1 MLEQLTLAFKV
12 IGDGLDSLK
21 KIDAQIDALKNS
33 MNNAKNS
40 INSAFSG
47 LKSKINSVKQS
58 IISFK
63 NKISSTFSALKAKIV
78 ANFPAISKLRNG
90 FIGLRRGLGNFGNYA
105 QQQFQNSQNK
115 ASSFWRILRRI
126 AATLAAGFTIKTAI
140 EGAGNIEQYRNTL
153 ETVLKDSDMA
163 RKKLAWASRFA
174 NKTPFETEEVVGGM
188 TKLQSYGIEGD
199 RILKTTNRTYLEMI
213 GDMAS
218 GMGKSFD
225 QAIEAIADARTG
237 ELERLKEFGITK
249 NMIAEFGKSKGLE
262 IFNSKGQINDLELF
276 NKTLFEMMDS
286 RFGGA
291 MEKQAKTFKG
301 GLSTISGAAKS
312 ALSTLAGVNE
322 FGDIVENSPFQI
334 LRDKVIIPFANTLV
348 RLQEDGTFTRWAENL
363 SNIFGEIINVGG
375 KVIDFIVK
383 WKEVLIPLASAFTGM
398 LVIHEVVKGIG
409 ALKNAMSFT
418 MNSYMLAI
426 GAAITIGVLLYR
438 NWDLI
443 KAKLAT
449 LWGSIKAFGVKIK
462 DFFIKIWEKI
472 KSFGK
477 ALWDLGKKMFMLF
490 TPFGLIITIGKLVI
504 ENWDLIK
511 AKLAALWGSIKAFG
525 VKIKDFFVKIWE
537 KIKAFGKALWD
548 IGKKMFMLFTPFGL
562 IIRVGK
568 LIIENWDLIKAKLA
582 ALWGSIKAFGVKIKD
597 FFVKIWE
604 KIKAFGKALWDIG
617 KKMFMLFTPFGLI
630 IRVGKLIIEN
640 WDLIKAKLAALWG
653 SIKAFGVKIKDFF
666 IKIWEKIKDFG
677 KALWDVGKKMFML
690 FTPFGLIITI
700 GKLVIENWDLIKA
713 KFKELGSYL
722 YNKILDIGN
731 FFVGLRDKAVD
742 IFFKLIDKLKE
753 VWETMKSTAASA
765 FDFIL
770 DYVAKIWENIKGFFS
785 NLGQKIKSLPG
796 ISWFFDD
803 SGEKKAT
810 TERVYFEDTPVVDG
824 THKTGLDY
832 VPFDGYIAEL
842 HKGERVLTAE
852 ENNAYSSTESN
863 EFSNTSNSVNTK
875 NSNKSDKKV
884 ILNLT
889 INMPTTKAETDW
901 NRVGEIIV
909 EKLEDFMLQNEIAK
923 GDI

>member
-1 MLEQLTLAFKV
+1 MLEQLSLVFKV
-12 IGDGLDSLK
+12 VGNGQVTLNQISSQIGN
-21 KIDAQIDALKNS
+21 LKNNMS
-33 MNNAKNS
+33 NFKNS
-40 INSAFSG
+40 VSSTFGN
-47 LKSKINSVKQS
+47 LKSSIGSVKQS
-58 IISFK
+58 LVAFK
-63 NKISSTFSALKAKIV
+63 NKISTTFNALKAKIT
-78 ANFPAISKLRNG
+78 ANFPAIGKIRNG
-90 FIGLRRGLGNFGNYA
+90 FISLRRSLGNFGNYA
-105 QQQFQNSQNK
+105 QQQFQKSKEK
-115 ASSFWRILRRI
+115 ASTLLSVLKRI
-126 AATLAAGFTIKTAI
+126 ATALAAGFTIKTAI
-140 EGAGNIEQYRNTL
+140 DGAGNIEQYRNTL

-163 RKKLAWASRFA
+163 RRKLAWASRFA
-174 NKTPFETEEVVGGM
+174 NRTPFETNEVLSGM

-199 RILKTTNRTYLEMI
+199 RVLKTTNRTYLEMI

-262 IFNSKGQINDLELF
+262 IFNNKGQINDLELF

-301 GLSTISGAAKS
+301 GLSTISGATKS

-418 MNSYMLAI
+418 MNPYMLAI

-472 KSFGK
+472 KAFGK
-477 ALWDLGKKMFMLF
+477 ALWDVGKKMFMLF

-525 VKIKDFFVKIWE
+525 VKIKDFFIKIWE
-537 KIKAFGKALWD
+537 KIKA
-548 IGKKMFMLFTPFGL
+548 
-562 IIRVGK
+562 
-568 LIIENWDLIKAKLA
+568 
-582 ALWGSIKAFGVKIKD
+582 
-597 FFVKIWE
+597 
-604 KIKAFGKALWDIG
+604 
-617 KKMFMLFTPFGLI
+617 
-630 IRVGKLIIEN
+630 
-640 WDLIKAKLAALWG
+640 
-653 SIKAFGVKIKDFF
+653 
-666 IKIWEKIKDFG
+666 FG

-690 FTPFGLIITI
+690 FTPFGLIITV
-700 GKLVIENWDLIKA
+700 GKLIIENWDLIKA
-713 KFKELGSYL
+713 KFAELGSYL
-722 YNKILDIGN
+722 YNKIIDIGN
-731 FFVGLRDKAVD
+731 FFIGLKDKVVD
-742 IFFKLIDKLKE
+742 VFFNLIDKLKE

-785 NLGQKIKSLPG
+785 GLGEKIKSLPG
-796 ISWFFDD
+796 ISWFFSD
-803 SGEKKAT
+803 SEKKNT
-810 TERVYFEDTPVVDG
+810 NSPMIDG

-842 HKGERVLTAE
+842 HRGERVLTAE

-863 EFSNTSNSVNTK
+863 EFSNTSNSANTK
-875 NSNKSDKKV
+875 NSNKSDKKI

-889 INMPTTKAETDW
+889 VNMSGTKEMDW
-901 NRVGEIIV
+901 NRIGEMIV
-909 EKLEDFMLQNEIAK
+909 EKLEDLMLQNDIAK
-923 GDI
+923 GEI

>member
-33 MNNAKNS
+33 MNNTKNS
-40 INSAFSG
+40 ISSAFSS
-47 LKSKINSVKQS
+47 LKNKISSVKQS
-58 IISFK
+58 IVNFK
-63 NKISSTFSALKAKIV
+63 NKIKSTFNTLKAKII
-78 ANFPAISKLRNG
+78 ANFPVISKLRSG
-90 FIGLRRGLGNFGNYA
+90 FNGLRNRIGRFGNYA
-105 QQQFQNSQNK
+105 QRQFEASQQK
-115 ASSFWRILRRI
+115 ANTFFGIIKRI
-126 AATLAAGFTIKTAI
+126 AGALAAGFTIKTAI
-140 EGAGNIEQYRNTL
+140 EGAANIEQYRNTL
-153 ETVLKDSDMA
+153 ETVLKDPNMA
-163 RKKLAWASRFA
+163 RKKLAWANRFA

-225 QAIEAIADARTG
+225 QAIEAVADARTG

-249 NMIAEFGKSKGLE
+249 NMIADFGKSKGLE
-262 IFNSKGQINDLELF
+262 IFNNKGQIKDMELF

-301 GLSTISGAAKS
+301 GLSTISGAMKS
-312 ALSTLAGVNE
+312 TLSTLAGVNE

-348 RLQEDGTFTRWAENL
+348 RLQEDGTFTKWAENI
-363 SNIFGEIINVGG
+363 SNVFGEIINVGG

-418 MNSYMLAI
+418 MNPYMLAI

-443 KAKLAT
+443 KAKLIS
-449 LWGSIKAFGVKIK
+449 L
-462 DFFIKIWEKI
+462 WEKI
-472 KSFGK
+472 KGFVK
-477 ALWDLGKKMFMLF
+477 VFLLF
-490 TPFGLIITIGKLVI
+490 SGIGLIIKLGQLLVK
-504 ENWDLIK
+504 NWDLIK
-511 AKLAALWGSIKAFG
+511 AKLASLW
-525 VKIKDFFVKIWE
+525 V
-537 KIKAFGKALWD
+537 KIKAFAKVLWD
-548 IGKKMFMLFTPFGL
+548 IGKKIFMWLSPIGL
-562 IIRVGK
+562 IITVGK
-568 LIIENWDLIKAKLA
+568 LIIENWDLIK
-582 ALWGSIKAFGVKIKD
+582 
-597 FFVKIWE
+597 
-604 KIKAFGKALWDIG
+604 GKFA
-617 KKMFMLFTPFGLI
+617 
-630 IRVGKLIIEN
+630 
-640 WDLIKAKLAALWG
+640 
-653 SIKAFGVKIKDFF
+653 
-666 IKIWEKIKDFG
+666 
-677 KALWDVGKKMFML
+677 
-690 FTPFGLIITI
+690 
-700 GKLVIENWDLIKA
+700 
-713 KFKELGSYL
+713 ELGSYL
-722 YNKILDIGN
+722 YNKIIDIGN
-731 FFVGLRDKAVD
+731 FFIGLKDKVVD
-742 IFFKLIDKLKE
+742 VFFNLIDKLKE
-753 VWETMKSTAASA
+753 VWETMKSNAASA

-770 DYVAKIWENIKGFFS
+770 DYVAEIWKNIKGFFS
-785 NLGQKIKSLPG
+785 NLGEKIKSLPG

-803 SGEKKAT
+803 SREKKT
-810 TERVYFEDTPVVDG
+810 TTKRVYFEDTPVIDG

-852 ENNAYSSTESN
+852 ENNTYSNIENNSFSDVKSLVSN
-863 EFSNTSNSVNTK
+863 KS
-875 NSNKSDKKV
+875 SNKSDRKV

-889 INMPTTKAETDW
+889 INMPTTTKTETDW
-901 NRVGEIIV
+901 NRVGEMIV

-923 GDI
+923 GDV

>member
-1 MLEQLTLAFKV
+1 MLEQLSLVFKV
-12 IGDGLDSLK
+12 VGNGQASLNQISSQIGN
-21 KIDAQIDALKNS
+21 LKNNMS
-33 MNNAKNS
+33 NFKNS
-40 INSAFSG
+40 VSSAFG
-47 LKSKINSVKQS
+47 NLKSSIGSVKQS
-58 IISFK
+58 LVAFK
-63 NKISSTFSALKAKIV
+63 NKISTTFNALKAKIT
-78 ANFPAISKLRNG
+78 ANFPAIGKIRNG
-90 FIGLRRGLGNFGNYA
+90 FISLRRSLGNFGNYA
-105 QQQFQNSQNK
+105 QQQFQKSKEK
-115 ASSFWRILRRI
+115 ASTLLSVLKRI
-126 AATLAAGFTIKTAI
+126 ATALAAGFTIKTAI
-140 EGAGNIEQYRNTL
+140 DGAGNIEQYRNTL

-163 RKKLAWASRFA
+163 RRKLAWASRFA
-174 NKTPFETEEVVGGM
+174 NRTPFETNEVLSGM

-199 RILKTTNRTYLEMI
+199 RVLKTTNRTYLEMI

-262 IFNSKGQINDLELF
+262 IFNNKGQINDLELF

-301 GLSTISGAAKS
+301 GLSTISGATKS

-348 RLQEDGTFTRWAENL
+348 KLQEDGTFTRWAENL

-418 MNSYMLAI
+418 MNPYMLAI

-472 KSFGK
+472 K
-477 ALWDLGKKMFMLF
+477 A
-490 TPFGLIITIGKLVI
+490 
-504 ENWDLIK
+504 
-511 AKLAALWGSIKAFG
+511 
-525 VKIKDFFVKIWE
+525 
-537 KIKAFGKALWD
+537 
-548 IGKKMFMLFTPFGL
+548 
-562 IIRVGK
+562 
-568 LIIENWDLIKAKLA
+568 
-582 ALWGSIKAFGVKIKD
+582 
-597 FFVKIWE
+597 
-604 KIKAFGKALWDIG
+604 
-617 KKMFMLFTPFGLI
+617 
-630 IRVGKLIIEN
+630 
-640 WDLIKAKLAALWG
+640 
-653 SIKAFGVKIKDFF
+653 
-666 IKIWEKIKDFG
+666 FG

-713 KFKELGSYL
+713 KLATLWGSIKAFGVKIKDFFIKIWEKIKAFGKALWDVGKKMFMLFTPFGLIITVGKLIIENWDLIKAKFAELGSYL
-722 YNKILDIGN
+722 YNKIIDIGN
-731 FFVGLRDKAVD
+731 FFIGLKDKVVD
-742 IFFKLIDKLKE
+742 VFFNLIDKLKE

-770 DYVAKIWENIKGFFS
+770 DYVAKIWESIKGFFS
-785 NLGQKIKSLPG
+785 GLGEKIKSLPG
-796 ISWFFDD
+796 ISWFFSD
-803 SGEKKAT
+803 SKKKNT
-810 TERVYFEDTPVVDG
+810 NSPMIDG

-842 HKGERVLTAE
+842 HRGERVLTAE
-852 ENNAYSSTESN
+852 ENNVYSSAESN

-875 NSNKSDKKV
+875 NSNKSDKKI

-889 INMPTTKAETDW
+889 VNMSGTKEMDW
-901 NRVGEIIV
+901 NRIGEMIV
-909 EKLEDFMLQNEIAK
+909 EKLEDLMLQNEIAK
-923 GDI
+923 GEI

>member
-12 IGDGLDSLK
+12 IGNGLDSLK

-33 MNNAKNS
+33 MNTAKNS
-40 INSAFSG
+40 ISSAFSG
-47 LKSKINSVKQS
+47 LKNKINSVKQS
-58 IISFK
+58 IVNFK
-63 NKISSTFSALKAKIV
+63 NKISSTFSTLKAKII
-78 ANFPAISKLRNG
+78 ANFPVISKLRNG

-105 QQQFQNSQNK
+105 QQQFQNSKEK
-115 ASSFWRILRRI
+115 ANSFLGVLKRI
-126 AATLAAGFTIKTAI
+126 ATTLAAGFTLKTAI

-153 ETVLKDSDMA
+153 ETVLKDSNKA

-225 QAIEAIADARTG
+225 QAIEAVADARTG

-334 LRDKVIIPFANTLV
+334 LRDKVIIPFANTLIK
-348 RLQEDGTFTRWAENL
+348 LQENGTFTRWAENL
-363 SNIFGEIINVGG
+363 SNIFGEIINIGG

-383 WKEVLIPLASAFTGM
+383 WKEVLIPLASAITG
-398 LVIHEVVKGIG
+398 LFVINKVIVLIG
-409 ALKNAMSFT
+409 ALKTALSAFSF
-418 MNSYMLAI
+418 NPIMLGI
-426 GAAITIGVLLYR
+426 GAVIAIGVLLYR
-438 NWDLI
+438 
-443 KAKLAT
+443 
-449 LWGSIKAFGVKIK
+449 
-462 DFFIKIWEKI
+462 
-472 KSFGK
+472 
-477 ALWDLGKKMFMLF
+477 
-490 TPFGLIITIGKLVI
+490 
-504 ENWDLIK
+504 NWDLIK

-525 VKIKDFFVKIWE
+525 VKIK
-537 KIKAFGKALWD
+537 A
-548 IGKKMFMLFTPFGL
+548 
-562 IIRVGK
+562 
-568 LIIENWDLIKAKLA
+568 
-582 ALWGSIKAFGVKIKD
+582 
-597 FFVKIWE
+597 
-604 KIKAFGKALWDIG
+604 
-617 KKMFMLFTPFGLI
+617 
-630 IRVGKLIIEN
+630 
-640 WDLIKAKLAALWG
+640 
-653 SIKAFGVKIKDFF
+653 
-666 IKIWEKIKDFG
+666 FG

-700 GKLVIENWDLIKA
+700 GKLIIENWDLIKA
-713 KFKELGSYL
+713 KFSELAGYL
-722 YNKILDIGN
+722 YNKIIDIGN
-731 FFVGLRDKAVD
+731 FFIGLKDKAVD
-742 IFFKLIDKLKE
+742 VFFKLIDKLKE

-803 SGEKKAT
+803 SGKKNAT
-810 TERVYFEDTPVVDG
+810 TERVYFEDTPVIDG

-852 ENNAYSSTESN
+852 ENNTYSNIENNSFSDIKSST
-863 EFSNTSNSVNTK
+863 NSK
-875 NSNKSDKKV
+875 KSSKSDKKV

>member
-21 KIDAQIDALKNS
+21 KIDAQLDALKNS
-33 MNNAKNS
+33 MNNTKNS
-40 INSAFSG
+40 ISSAFSS
-47 LKSKINSVKQS
+47 LKNKISTIKQS
-58 IISFK
+58 IVNFK
-63 NKISSTFSALKAKIV
+63 NKIKSTFNTLKTKII
-78 ANFPAISKLRNG
+78 ANFPVISKLRSG
-90 FIGLRRGLGNFGNYA
+90 FNGLRNRIGRFGNYA
-105 QQQFQNSQNK
+105 QRQFEASQQK
-115 ASSFWRILRRI
+115 ANTFFGIIKRI
-126 AATLAAGFTIKTAI
+126 AGALAAGFTIKTAI
-140 EGAGNIEQYRNTL
+140 EGAANIEQYRNTL
-153 ETVLKDSDMA
+153 ETVLKDPNMA
-163 RKKLAWASRFA
+163 RKKLAWANRFA

-225 QAIEAIADARTG
+225 QAIEAVADARTG

-249 NMIAEFGKSKGLE
+249 NMIADFGKNKGLE
-262 IFNSKGQINDLELF
+262 IFNNKGQIKDMELF

-301 GLSTISGAAKS
+301 GLSTISGAMKS
-312 ALSTLAGVNE
+312 TLSTLAGVNE

-348 RLQEDGTFTRWAENL
+348 RLQEDGTFTKWAENI

-383 WKEVLIPLASAFTGM
+383 WKEVLIPLASAIAGIF
-398 LVIHEVVKGIG
+398 VINKIIVLIG
-409 ALKNAMSFT
+409 ALKTALAGLSF
-418 MNSYMLAI
+418 NPIMLGI
-426 GAAITIGVLLYR
+426 GAVIAIGVLLYR

-449 LWGSIKAFGVKIK
+449 LWGSIKAFG
-462 DFFIKIWEKI
+462 
-472 KSFGK
+472 K
-477 ALWDLGKKMFMLF
+477 ALWDIGKKMFMLF

-525 VKIKDFFVKIWE
+525 VKIKDFF
-537 KIKAFGKALWD
+537 
-548 IGKKMFMLFTPFGL
+548 
-562 IIRVGK
+562 
-568 LIIENWDLIKAKLA
+568 
-582 ALWGSIKAFGVKIKD
+582 
-597 FFVKIWE
+597 
-604 KIKAFGKALWDIG
+604 
-617 KKMFMLFTPFGLI
+617 
-630 IRVGKLIIEN
+630 
-640 WDLIKAKLAALWG
+640 
-653 SIKAFGVKIKDFF
+653 
-666 IKIWEKIKDFG
+666 IKIWEKIKSFG

-713 KFKELGSYL
+713 KLAALWGSIKAFGVKIKDFFIKIWEKIKSFGKALWDVGKKMFMLFTPFGLIITVGKLIIENWDLIKAKFAELGSYL
-722 YNKILDIGN
+722 YNKIIDIGN
-731 FFVGLRDKAVD
+731 FFIGLKDKVVD
-742 IFFKLIDKLKE
+742 VFFNLIDKLKE

-803 SGEKKAT
+803 SGKKNAT

-852 ENNAYSSTESN
+852 ENNAYSNVENNS
-863 EFSNTSNSVNTK
+863 FSDIKSSANNKS
-875 NSNKSDKKV
+875 SNKTDKKI

-889 INMPTTKAETDW
+889 INMPTTTKAETDW
-901 NRVGEIIV
+901 NRVGEMIA
-909 EKLEDFMLQNEIAK
+909 EKLEDFLLQNEIAK

>member
-21 KIDAQIDALKNS
+21 KIDAQLDALKNS
-33 MNNAKNS
+33 MNNTKNS
-40 INSAFSG
+40 ISSAFSS
-47 LKSKINSVKQS
+47 LKNKISSVKQS
-58 IISFK
+58 IVNFK
-63 NKISSTFSALKAKIV
+63 NKIKSTFNTLKTKII
-78 ANFPAISKLRNG
+78 ANFPVISKLRSG
-90 FIGLRRGLGNFGNYA
+90 FNGLRNRIGRFGNYA
-105 QQQFQNSQNK
+105 QRQFEASQQK
-115 ASSFWRILRRI
+115 ANTFFGIIKRI
-126 AATLAAGFTIKTAI
+126 AGALAAGFTIKTAI
-140 EGAGNIEQYRNTL
+140 EGAANIEQYRNTL
-153 ETVLKDSDMA
+153 ETVLKDPNMA
-163 RKKLAWASRFA
+163 RKKLAWANRFA

-225 QAIEAIADARTG
+225 QAIEAVADARTG

-249 NMIAEFGKSKGLE
+249 NMIADFGKNKGLE
-262 IFNSKGQINDLELF
+262 IFNNKGQIKDMELF

-301 GLSTISGAAKS
+301 GLSTISGAMKS
-312 ALSTLAGVNE
+312 TLSTLAGVNE

-348 RLQEDGTFTRWAENL
+348 RLQEDGTFTKWAENI
-363 SNIFGEIINVGG
+363 SNVFGEIINVGG

-383 WKEVLIPLASAFTGM
+383 WKEVLIPLASAIAGIF
-398 LVIHEVVKGIG
+398 VINKIIVLIG
-409 ALKNAMSFT
+409 ALKTALAGLSF
-418 MNSYMLAI
+418 NPIMLGI
-426 GAAITIGVLLYR
+426 GAVIAIGVLLYR

-472 KSFGK
+472 K
-477 ALWDLGKKMFMLF
+477 
-490 TPFGLIITIGKLVI
+490 
-504 ENWDLIK
+504 
-511 AKLAALWGSIKAFG
+511 
-525 VKIKDFFVKIWE
+525 
-537 KIKAFGKALWD
+537 AFGKALWD

-562 IIRVGK
+562 IIT
-568 LIIENWDLIKAKLA
+568 I
-582 ALWGSIKAFGVKIKD
+582 
-597 FFVKIWE
+597 
-604 KIKAFGKALWDIG
+604 
-617 KKMFMLFTPFGLI
+617 
-630 IRVGKLIIEN
+630 GKLIIEN

-700 GKLVIENWDLIKA
+700 GKLVIENWDLIKT
-713 KFKELGSYL
+713 KFSELAGYL
-722 YNKILDIGN
+722 YNKIIDIGN
-731 FFVGLRDKAVD
+731 FFIGLKDKAVD

-803 SGEKKAT
+803 SGKKNAT

-852 ENNAYSSTESN
+852 ENNAYSNVENNS
-863 EFSNTSNSVNTK
+863 FSDIKSSANNKS
-875 NSNKSDKKV
+875 SNKTDKKI

-901 NRVGEIIV
+901 NRVGEMIA
-909 EKLEDFMLQNEIAK
+909 EKLEDFLLQNEIAK

>member
-1 MLEQLTLAFKV
+1 MLEQLSLVFKV
-12 IGDGLDSLK
+12 VGNGQVTLNQISSQIGN
-21 KIDAQIDALKNS
+21 LKNNMS
-33 MNNAKNS
+33 NFKNS
-40 INSAFSG
+40 VSSTFGN
-47 LKSKINSVKQS
+47 LKSSIGSVKQS
-58 IISFK
+58 LVAFK
-63 NKISSTFSALKAKIV
+63 NKISTTFNALKAKIT
-78 ANFPAISKLRNG
+78 ANFPAIGKIRNG
-90 FIGLRRGLGNFGNYA
+90 FISLRRSLGNFGNYA
-105 QQQFQNSQNK
+105 QQQFQKSKEK
-115 ASSFWRILRRI
+115 ASTLLSVLKRI
-126 AATLAAGFTIKTAI
+126 ATALAAGFTIKTAI
-140 EGAGNIEQYRNTL
+140 DGAGNIEQYRNTL

-163 RKKLAWASRFA
+163 RRKLAWASRFA
-174 NKTPFETEEVVGGM
+174 NRTPFETNEVLSGM

-199 RILKTTNRTYLEMI
+199 RVLKTTNRTYLEMI

-262 IFNSKGQINDLELF
+262 IFNNKGQINDLELF

-301 GLSTISGAAKS
+301 GLSTISGATKS

-418 MNSYMLAI
+418 MNPYMLAI

-472 KSFGK
+472 KAFGK
-477 ALWDLGKKMFMLF
+477 ALWDVGKKMFMLF

-525 VKIKDFFVKIWE
+525 VKIKDFFIKIWE
-537 KIKAFGKALWD
+537 KIKA
-548 IGKKMFMLFTPFGL
+548 
-562 IIRVGK
+562 
-568 LIIENWDLIKAKLA
+568 
-582 ALWGSIKAFGVKIKD
+582 
-597 FFVKIWE
+597 
-604 KIKAFGKALWDIG
+604 
-617 KKMFMLFTPFGLI
+617 
-630 IRVGKLIIEN
+630 
-640 WDLIKAKLAALWG
+640 
-653 SIKAFGVKIKDFF
+653 
-666 IKIWEKIKDFG
+666 FG

-690 FTPFGLIITI
+690 FTPFGLIITV
-700 GKLVIENWDLIKA
+700 GKLIIENWDLIKA
-713 KFKELGSYL
+713 KFAELGSYL
-722 YNKILDIGN
+722 YNKIIDIGN
-731 FFVGLRDKAVD
+731 FFIGLKDKVVD
-742 IFFKLIDKLKE
+742 VFFNLIDKLKE

-770 DYVAKIWENIKGFFS
+770 DYVAKIWESIKGFFS
-785 NLGQKIKSLPG
+785 GLGEKIKSLPG
-796 ISWFFDD
+796 ISWFFSD
-803 SGEKKAT
+803 SKKKNT
-810 TERVYFEDTPVVDG
+810 NSPMIDG

-842 HKGERVLTAE
+842 HRGERVLTAE
-852 ENNAYSSTESN
+852 ENNAYSSSESN
-863 EFSNTSNSVNTK
+863 DFSSISNSTNTK
-875 NSNKSDKKV
+875 SFNKSDKKI

-889 INMPTTKAETDW
+889 INMSGAKEMDW
-901 NRVGEIIV
+901 NRVSEMIV
-909 EKLEDFMLQNEIAK
+909 EKLEDLMLQNEIAK
-923 GDI
+923 GEI

>member
-33 MNNAKNS
+33 MNHAKNS
-40 INSAFSG
+40 ISSAFSS
-47 LKSKINSVKQS
+47 LKNKINSVKQS
-58 IISFK
+58 IINFK
-63 NKISSTFSALKAKIV
+63 NKISSTFSALKAKIT

-105 QQQFQNSQNK
+105 QQQFQNSKEK
-115 ASSFWRILRRI
+115 ANSFLGVLKRI
-126 AATLAAGFTIKTAI
+126 ATTLAAGFTLKTAI

-225 QAIEAIADARTG
+225 QAIEAVADARTG

-262 IFNSKGQINDLELF
+262 IFNNKGQIQDLELF

-348 RLQEDGTFTRWAENL
+348 KLQEDGTFTRWAENL
-363 SNIFGEIINVGG
+363 SSIFGEIISWGEKIINFI
-375 KVIDFIVK
+375 ID
-383 WKEVLIPLASAFTGM
+383 WKEVLIPLASALAGLF
-398 LVIHEVVKGIG
+398 IINKVVVLIG
-409 ALKNAMSFT
+409 ALNTALTALSF
-418 MNSYMLAI
+418 NPIMLAI
-426 GAAITIGVLLYR
+426 GAVIAIGVLLYR

-443 KAKLAT
+443 KAKLAA
-449 LWGSIKAFGVKIK
+449 LWESIKV
-462 DFFIKIWEKI
+462 
-472 KSFGK
+472 
-477 ALWDLGKKMFMLF
+477 
-490 TPFGLIITIGKLVI
+490 
-504 ENWDLIK
+504 
-511 AKLAALWGSIKAFG
+511 FG
-525 VKIKDFFVKIWE
+525 VKIKDFFVKVWEKAKEIFSKLGKYLLEKVINIAKYFINLRESIINKFISIWE
-537 KIKAFGKALWD
+537 KVKEIFSNVFRA
-548 IGKKMFMLFTPFGL
+548 IGNFL
-562 IIRVGK
+562 
-568 LIIENWDLIKAKLA
+568 
-582 ALWGSIKAFGVKIKD
+582 SS
-597 FFVKIWE
+597 IWE
-604 KIKAFGKALWDIG
+604 GIKNKFSKLGTYFYSKIQ
-617 KKMFMLFTPFGLI
+617 T
-630 IRVGKLIIEN
+630 
-640 WDLIKAKLAALWG
+640 
-653 SIKAFGVKIKDFF
+653 
-666 IKIWEKIKDFG
+666 
-677 KALWDVGKKMFML
+677 
-690 FTPFGLIITI
+690 
-700 GKLVIENWDLIKA
+700 
-713 KFKELGSYL
+713 
-722 YNKILDIGN
+722 IGN
-731 FFVGLRDKAVD
+731 FFVDLKDKAVNV
-742 IFFKLIDKLKE
+742 FFKLIDKLKE

-803 SGEKKAT
+803 SGEKKTT
-810 TERVYFEDTPVVDG
+810 TERVYFEDTPVLDG

-852 ENNAYSSTESN
+852 ENNNYSNVENNSFSDVKSSTS
-863 EFSNTSNSVNTK
+863 SKS
-875 NSNKSDKKV
+875 SNKSDRKV
-884 ILNLT
+884 TLNLI
-889 INMPTTKAETDW
+889 INMPTTAKAETDW
-901 NRVGEIIV
+901 DKVGEIIA
-909 EKLEDFMLQNEIAK
+909 EKLEDFLLQNEIAK

>member
-33 MNNAKNS
+33 MNNTKNS
-40 INSAFSG
+40 ISSAFSS
-47 LKSKINSVKQS
+47 LKNKISSVKQS
-58 IISFK
+58 IVNFK
-63 NKISSTFSALKAKIV
+63 NKIKSTFNTLKAKII
-78 ANFPAISKLRNG
+78 ANFPVISKLRSG
-90 FIGLRRGLGNFGNYA
+90 FNGLRNRIGRFGNYA
-105 QQQFQNSQNK
+105 QRQFEASQQK
-115 ASSFWRILRRI
+115 ANTFFGIIKRI
-126 AATLAAGFTIKTAI
+126 AGALAAGFTIKTAI
-140 EGAGNIEQYRNTL
+140 EGAANIEQYRNTL
-153 ETVLKDSDMA
+153 ETVLKDPNMA
-163 RKKLAWASRFA
+163 RKKLAWANRFA

-225 QAIEAIADARTG
+225 QAIEAVADARTG

-249 NMIAEFGKSKGLE
+249 NMIADFGKSKGLE
-262 IFNSKGQINDLELF
+262 IFNNKGQIKDMELF

-301 GLSTISGAAKS
+301 GLSTISGAMKS
-312 ALSTLAGVNE
+312 TLSTLAGVNE

-348 RLQEDGTFTRWAENL
+348 RLQEDGTFTKWAENI
-363 SNIFGEIINVGG
+363 SNVFGEIINVGG

-418 MNSYMLAI
+418 MNPYMLAI

-443 KAKLAT
+443 KAKLIS
-449 LWGSIKAFGVKIK
+449 L
-462 DFFIKIWEKI
+462 WEKI
-472 KSFGK
+472 KGFVK
-477 ALWDLGKKMFMLF
+477 VFLLF
-490 TPFGLIITIGKLVI
+490 SGIGLIIKLGQLLVK
-504 ENWDLIK
+504 NWDLIK
-511 AKLAALWGSIKAFG
+511 AKLASLWA
-525 VKIKDFFVKIWE
+525 
-537 KIKAFGKALWD
+537 KIKAFAKVLWD
-548 IGKKMFMLFTPFGL
+548 IGKKIFMWLSPIGL
-562 IIRVGK
+562 IITVGK
-568 LIIENWDLIKAKLA
+568 LIIENWDLIKAKFA
-582 ALWGSIKAFGVKIKD
+582 
-597 FFVKIWE
+597 
-604 KIKAFGKALWDIG
+604 
-617 KKMFMLFTPFGLI
+617 
-630 IRVGKLIIEN
+630 
-640 WDLIKAKLAALWG
+640 
-653 SIKAFGVKIKDFF
+653 
-666 IKIWEKIKDFG
+666 
-677 KALWDVGKKMFML
+677 
-690 FTPFGLIITI
+690 
-700 GKLVIENWDLIKA
+700 
-713 KFKELGSYL
+713 ELGSYL
-722 YNKILDIGN
+722 YNKIIDIGN
-731 FFVGLRDKAVD
+731 FFIGLKDKVVD
-742 IFFKLIDKLKE
+742 VFFNLIDKLKE
-753 VWETMKSTAASA
+753 VWETMKSNAASA

-770 DYVAKIWENIKGFFS
+770 DYVAEIWKNIKGFFS
-785 NLGQKIKSLPG
+785 NLGEKIKSLPG

-803 SGEKKAT
+803 SREKKT
-810 TERVYFEDTPVVDG
+810 KERVYFEDTPVIDG

-852 ENNAYSSTESN
+852 ENNAYSNVENNSFSDIKSST
-863 EFSNTSNSVNTK
+863 NTK
-875 NSNKSDKKV
+875 NSNKTDKKV

>member
-1 MLEQLTLAFKV
+1 MLEQLSLNFKV
-12 IGDGLDSLK
+12 VGDGLDSLK

-33 MNNAKNS
+33 MNNTKNS
-40 INSAFSG
+40 ISSAFSS
-47 LKSKINSVKQS
+47 L
-58 IISFK
+58 K
-63 NKISSTFSALKAKIV
+63 NKISSVKQNLTNLKSKISSTFNTLKTKII
-78 ANFPAISKLRNG
+78 ANFPIISRLKNG
-90 FIGLRRGLGNFGNYA
+90 FKGLKRRLGNFGNYA
-105 QQQFQNSQNK
+105 QQQFENSKNK
-115 ASSFWRILRRI
+115 ANTFLGVLKRI
-126 AATLAAGFTIKTAI
+126 ATTLAAGFTIKTAI
-140 EGAGNIEQYRNTL
+140 EGAANIEQYRNTL
-153 ETVLKDSDMA
+153 ETVLKDPNVA

-199 RILKTTNRTYLEMI
+199 RVLKTTNRTYLEMI

-225 QAIEAIADARTG
+225 QAIEAVADARTG

-249 NMIAEFGKSKGLE
+249 NMIADFGKSKGLE
-262 IFNSKGQINDLELF
+262 IFNNKGQIKDMELF
-276 NKTLFEMMDS
+276 NKTLFEMMDF

-348 RLQEDGTFTRWAENL
+348 KLQEDGTFTKWAENI
-363 SNIFGEIINVGG
+363 SSIFGEIINVGG

-383 WKEVLIPLASAFTGM
+383 WKEVLIPLASAITG
-398 LVIHEVVKGIG
+398 LFVINKVIVLIG
-409 ALKNAMSFT
+409 ALKTALSAFSF
-418 MNSYMLAI
+418 NPIMLGI
-426 GAAITIGVLLYR
+426 GAVITIGVLLYR

-443 KAKLAT
+443 KEKLIS
-449 LWGSIKAFGVKIK
+449 LWDKIK
-462 DFFIKIWEKI
+462 GFVKVF
-472 KSFGK
+472 
-477 ALWDLGKKMFMLF
+477 LLF
-490 TPFGLIITIGKLVI
+490 SGIGLIIKLGQLLVK
-504 ENWDLIK
+504 NWDLIK
-511 AKLAALWGSIKAFG
+511 AKLASLWA
-525 VKIKDFFVKIWE
+525 KIKVF
-537 KIKAFGKALWD
+537 AKALWD
-548 IGKKMFMLFTPFGL
+548 IGKKIFMWLSP
-562 IIRVGK
+562 I
-568 LIIENWDLIKAKLA
+568 
-582 ALWGSIKAFGVKIKD
+582 
-597 FFVKIWE
+597 
-604 KIKAFGKALWDIG
+604 
-617 KKMFMLFTPFGLI
+617 
-630 IRVGKLIIEN
+630 
-640 WDLIKAKLAALWG
+640 
-653 SIKAFGVKIKDFF
+653 
-666 IKIWEKIKDFG
+666 
-677 KALWDVGKKMFML
+677 
-690 FTPFGLIITI
+690 GLIITI

-713 KFKELGSYL
+713 KFSELAGYL
-722 YNKILDIGN
+722 YNKIIDIGN
-731 FFVGLRDKAVD
+731 FFISLKDKAVD
-742 IFFKLIDKLKE
+742 VFFKLIDKLKE

-803 SGEKKAT
+803 SGKKKTT

-842 HKGERVLTAE
+842 HKGEKVLTAE
-852 ENNAYSSTESN
+852 ENNAYSNVENNSFSDIKSST
-863 EFSNTSNSVNTK
+863 NTK
-875 NSNKSDKKV
+875 NSNKTDKRV

-901 NRVGEIIV
+901 NRVGEMIV

>member
-1 MLEQLTLAFKV
+1 MLEQLSLNFKV

-21 KIDAQIDALKNS
+21 KIDAQINTLKNS
-33 MNNAKNS
+33 MNNTKNS
-40 INSAFSG
+40 ISSAFSS
-47 LKSKINSVKQS
+47 L
-58 IISFK
+58 K
-63 NKISSTFSALKAKIV
+63 NKISSVKQNLTNLKSKISSTFNTLKTKII
-78 ANFPAISKLRNG
+78 ANFPIISRLKNG
-90 FIGLRRGLGNFGNYA
+90 FKGLKRRLGNFGNYT
-105 QQQFQNSQNK
+105 QQQFENSKNK
-115 ASSFWRILRRI
+115 ANTFLGVLKRI
-126 AATLAAGFTIKTAI
+126 ATTLAAGFTIKTAI
-140 EGAGNIEQYRNTL
+140 EGAANIEQYRNTL
-153 ETVLKDSDMA
+153 ETVLKDPNVA

-225 QAIEAIADARTG
+225 QAIEAVADARTG

-348 RLQEDGTFTRWAENL
+348 KLQEDGTFTRWAENL
-363 SNIFGEIINVGG
+363 SNIFGEIINIGG

-383 WKEVLIPLASAFTGM
+383 WKEVLIPLASAIAGIF
-398 LVIHEVVKGIG
+398 VINKIIVLIG
-409 ALKNAMSFT
+409 ALKTALAGFSF
-418 MNSYMLAI
+418 NPIMLGI
-426 GAAITIGVLLYR
+426 GAVIAIGVLLYR

-443 KAKLAT
+443 KAKLAA
-449 LWGSIKAFGVKIK
+449 LWESIKAFG
-462 DFFIKIWEKI
+462 
-472 KSFGK
+472 
-477 ALWDLGKKMFMLF
+477 A
-490 TPFGLIITIGKLVI
+490 
-504 ENWDLIK
+504 
-511 AKLAALWGSIKAFG
+511 
-525 VKIKDFFVKIWE
+525 KIKDFFVKIWE

-568 LIIENWDLIKAKLA
+568 LIIENWDLIKAKFISVFI
-582 ALWGSIKAFGVKIKD
+582 SISSFLKDIWEEIKNKFSKLGVYFYSKLQTIGN
-597 FFVKIWE
+597 FFVDLKDKVVATFNKLINKLKSIFE
-604 KIKAFGKALWDIG
+604 KIKSTFSSI
-617 KKMFMLFTPFGLI
+617 FTSISSFLKGTW
-630 IRVGKLIIEN
+630 GG
-640 WDLIKAKLAALWG
+640 IK
-653 SIKAFGVKIKDFF
+653 
-666 IKIWEKIKDFG
+666 EKFS
-677 KALWDVGKKMFML
+677 
-690 FTPFGLIITI
+690 
-700 GKLVIENWDLIKA
+700 
-713 KFKELGSYL
+713 ELGVYFYSKL
-722 YNKILDIGN
+722 QTIGN
-731 FFVGLRDKAVD
+731 FFVGLKDKVVGIFNKLINKLKSIWEKIKSTFSSVFNYISNFLKDTWEGIKTKFSELGTYFYSKLQTIGNFFIGLKDKAVD
-742 IFFKLIDKLKE
+742 IFFELIDKLKE

-803 SGEKKAT
+803 SGEKKTT
-810 TERVYFEDTPVVDG
+810 TERVYFEDTPVIDG

-852 ENNAYSSTESN
+852 ENNAYSNVENNSFSDIKSST
-863 EFSNTSNSVNTK
+863 NTK
-875 NSNKSDKKV
+875 NSNKTDKRV

-889 INMPTTKAETDW
+889 INMPTTTKAETDW

>member
-33 MNNAKNS
+33 MNNTKNS
-40 INSAFSG
+40 ISSAFSS
-47 LKSKINSVKQS
+47 LKNKISSVKQS
-58 IISFK
+58 IVNFK
-63 NKISSTFSALKAKIV
+63 NKIKSTFNTLKAKIM

-105 QQQFQNSQNK
+105 QQQFQNSKEK
-115 ASSFWRILRRI
+115 ANSFLGVLKRI
-126 AATLAAGFTIKTAI
+126 ATTLAAGFTLKTAI

-153 ETVLKDSDMA
+153 ETVLKDSNMA

-225 QAIEAIADARTG
+225 QAIEAVADARTG

-249 NMIAEFGKSKGLE
+249 NMIADFGKSKGLE
-262 IFNSKGQINDLELF
+262 IFNNKGQIKDIELF

-301 GLSTISGAAKS
+301 GLSTISGATKS

-334 LRDKVIIPFANTLV
+334 LRDKVIIPFANTLIKF
-348 RLQEDGTFTRWAENL
+348 QEDGTFTRWAEKL
-363 SNIFGEIINVGG
+363 SNIFGEIINIGG

-383 WKEVLIPLASAFTGM
+383 WKEVLIPLASSIAGLF
-398 LVIHEVVKGIG
+398 VINKIILLIG
-409 ALKNAMSFT
+409 ALKTALSAFSF
-418 MNSYMLAI
+418 NPIMLGI
-426 GAAITIGVLLYR
+426 GAIIAVCIGLYR
-438 NWDLI
+438 NWDL
-443 KAKLAT
+443 
-449 LWGSIKAFGVKIK
+449 V
-462 DFFIKIWEKI
+462 
-472 KSFGK
+472 
-477 ALWDLGKKMFMLF
+477 
-490 TPFGLIITIGKLVI
+490 
-504 ENWDLIK
+504 K
-511 AKLAALWGSIKAFG
+511 AKLAALWESIKAFG

-537 KIKAFGKALWD
+537 KIK
-548 IGKKMFMLFTPFGL
+548 
-562 IIRVGK
+562 
-568 LIIENWDLIKAKLA
+568 
-582 ALWGSIKAFGVKIKD
+582 S
-597 FFVKIWE
+597 
-604 KIKAFGKALWDIG
+604 
-617 KKMFMLFTPFGLI
+617 
-630 IRVGKLIIEN
+630 
-640 WDLIKAKLAALWG
+640 
-653 SIKAFGVKIKDFF
+653 
-666 IKIWEKIKDFG
+666 FG

-700 GKLVIENWDLIKA
+700 GKLIIENWDLIKA
-713 KFKELGSYL
+713 KFSELGSYL

-731 FFVGLRDKAVD
+731 FFIGLKDKTVDDSWEKIKSKFTELKEYFYSKIQNIGNFFVGLKDKVVGVFFKLIDKLKGLWGKLKTIFTSIFSSILNFLNDSWEKIKSKFTELKEYFYSKIQNIGNFFVGLKDKAVD
-742 IFFKLIDKLKE
+742 VFFKLIDKLKE

-770 DYVAKIWENIKGFFS
+770 DYVAQVWENIKGFFS

-803 SGEKKAT
+803 SGEKKT
-810 TERVYFEDTPVVDG
+810 TTKRVYFEDTPVVDG

-852 ENNAYSSTESN
+852 ENNAYSNIENNSFSDVKTSTNNKS
-863 EFSNTSNSVNTK
+863 
-875 NSNKSDKKV
+875 SNKTDKKI

-889 INMPTTKAETDW
+889 INMPTTTKAETDW
-901 NRVGEIIV
+901 NRVGEMIA

>member
-1 MLEQLTLAFKV
+1 MLEQLTLAFRV

-21 KIDAQIDALKNS
+21 KIDAQINTLKTS
-33 MNNAKNS
+33 MSNTKNS
-40 INSAFSG
+40 ISSAFSN

-58 IISFK
+58 IINFK
-63 NKISSTFSALKAKIV
+63 NKISSTFNTLKTKIL
-78 ANFPAISKLRNG
+78 ANFPAISKIRNG

-105 QQQFQNSQNK
+105 QQQFQNSKEK
-115 ASSFWRILRRI
+115 ANSFLGVLKRI
-126 AATLAAGFTIKTAI
+126 AATLAAGFTLKTAI

-153 ETVLKDSDMA
+153 ETVLKDSNKA

-225 QAIEAIADARTG
+225 QAIEAVADARTG

-334 LRDKVIIPFANTLV
+334 LRDKVIIPFANTLIK
-348 RLQEDGTFTRWAENL
+348 LQENGTFTRWAENL
-363 SNIFGEIINVGG
+363 SNTFGEIINIGG

-383 WKEVLIPLASAFTGM
+383 WKEVLIPLASAITG
-398 LVIHEVVKGIG
+398 LFVINKVIVLIG
-409 ALKNAMSFT
+409 ALKTALSAFSF
-418 MNSYMLAI
+418 SPIMLGI
-426 GAAITIGVLLYR
+426 GAVIAIGVLLYR

-443 KAKLAT
+443 KEKLIS
-449 LWGSIKAFGVKIK
+449 LWKKIK
-462 DFFIKIWEKI
+462 GFVKVF
-472 KSFGK
+472 
-477 ALWDLGKKMFMLF
+477 LLF
-490 TPFGLIITIGKLVI
+490 SGIGLIIKLGQLLVK
-504 ENWDLIK
+504 NWDLIK
-511 AKLAALWGSIKAFG
+511 AKLASLWT
-525 VKIKDFFVKIWE
+525 
-537 KIKAFGKALWD
+537 KIKAFAKALWD
-548 IGKKMFMLFTPFGL
+548 IGKKIFMWLSPIGL
-562 IIRVGK
+562 IITIGK
-568 LIIENWDLIKAKLA
+568 LIIENWDLIKAKFLELA
-582 ALWGSIKAFGVKIKD
+582 G
-597 FFVKIWE
+597 
-604 KIKAFGKALWDIG
+604 
-617 KKMFMLFTPFGLI
+617 
-630 IRVGKLIIEN
+630 
-640 WDLIKAKLAALWG
+640 
-653 SIKAFGVKIKDFF
+653 
-666 IKIWEKIKDFG
+666 
-677 KALWDVGKKMFML
+677 
-690 FTPFGLIITI
+690 
-700 GKLVIENWDLIKA
+700 
-713 KFKELGSYL
+713 YL
-722 YNKILDIGN
+722 YNKIIDIGN
-731 FFVGLRDKAVD
+731 FFIGLKDKAVD
-742 IFFKLIDKLKE
+742 VFFKLIDKLKE

-803 SGEKKAT
+803 SGKKNAT

-852 ENNAYSSTESN
+852 ENNAYSNVENNS
-863 EFSNTSNSVNTK
+863 FSDIKSSANNKS
-875 NSNKSDKKV
+875 SNKTDKKI

-889 INMPTTKAETDW
+889 INMPTTTKAETDW
-901 NRVGEIIV
+901 NRVGEMIA
-909 EKLEDFMLQNEIAK
+909 EKLEDFLLQNEIAK

>member
-40 INSAFSG
+40 ISSAFNG

-58 IISFK
+58 IINFK

-105 QQQFQNSQNK
+105 QQQFQNSKEK
-115 ASSFWRILRRI
+115 ANSFLGVLKRI
-126 AATLAAGFTIKTAI
+126 AATLAAGFTLKTAI

-225 QAIEAIADARTG
+225 QAIEAVADARTG

-262 IFNSKGQINDLELF
+262 IFNNKGQIQDLELF

-291 MEKQAKTFKG
+291 MEKQAKTFRG

-418 MNSYMLAI
+418 MNPYMLAI

-472 KSFGK
+472 KAFGK
-477 ALWDLGKKMFMLF
+477 ALWDVGKKMFMLF

-525 VKIKDFFVKIWE
+525 VKIKDFFIKIWE
-537 KIKAFGKALWD
+537 KIKA
-548 IGKKMFMLFTPFGL
+548 
-562 IIRVGK
+562 
-568 LIIENWDLIKAKLA
+568 
-582 ALWGSIKAFGVKIKD
+582 
-597 FFVKIWE
+597 
-604 KIKAFGKALWDIG
+604 
-617 KKMFMLFTPFGLI
+617 
-630 IRVGKLIIEN
+630 
-640 WDLIKAKLAALWG
+640 
-653 SIKAFGVKIKDFF
+653 
-666 IKIWEKIKDFG
+666 FG

-690 FTPFGLIITI
+690 FTPFGLIITV
-700 GKLVIENWDLIKA
+700 GKLIIENWDLIKA
-713 KFKELGSYL
+713 KFAELGSYL
-722 YNKILDIGN
+722 YNKIIDIGN
-731 FFVGLRDKAVD
+731 FFIGLKDKVVD
-742 IFFKLIDKLKE
+742 VFFNLIDKLKE

-803 SGEKKAT
+803 SGEKKTT

-842 HKGERVLTAE
+842 HRGERVLTAE
-852 ENNAYSSTESN
+852 ENNAYSNVENNS
-863 EFSNTSNSVNTK
+863 FSDVKTLTSSK
-875 NSNKSDKKV
+875 NSNKSDRKV

-889 INMPTTKAETDW
+889 INMPTTPKVETDW
-901 NRVGEIIV
+901 NRVGEIIA

>member
-40 INSAFSG
+40 ISSAFNG

-58 IISFK
+58 IVNFK
-63 NKISSTFSALKAKIV
+63 NKISSTFSVLKAKIL

-90 FIGLRRGLGNFGNYA
+90 FIVLRRGLGNFGNYA
-105 QQQFQNSQNK
+105 QQQFQNSKEK
-115 ASSFWRILRRI
+115 ANSFLGVFKRI
-126 AATLAAGFTIKTAI
+126 ATTLAAGFTLKTAI

-225 QAIEAIADARTG
+225 QAIEAVADARTG

-262 IFNSKGQINDLELF
+262 IFNNKGQIQDLELF

-291 MEKQAKTFKG
+291 MEKQAKTFRG

-334 LRDKVIIPFANTLV
+334 LRDKVIIPFANTLIK
-348 RLQEDGTFTRWAENL
+348 LQENGTFTGWAENL

-375 KVIDFIVK
+375 KVIDFITR
-383 WKEVLIPLASAFTGM
+383 WKEVLIPLASAIAGIF
-398 LVIHEVVKGIG
+398 VINKIIVLIG
-409 ALKNAMSFT
+409 ALKTALDAFSFNPI
-418 MNSYMLAI
+418 MFGI
-426 GAAITIGVLLYR
+426 GAVIAIGVLLYR

-443 KAKLAT
+443 KEKLIS
-449 LWGSIKAFGVKIK
+449 L
-462 DFFIKIWEKI
+462 WEKI
-472 KSFGK
+472 KGFVK
-477 ALWDLGKKMFMLF
+477 VFLLF
-490 TPFGLIITIGKLVI
+490 SGIGLIIKLGELLVK
-504 ENWDLIK
+504 NWDLIK
-511 AKLAALWGSIKAFG
+511 AKLASLWA
-525 VKIKDFFVKIWE
+525 
-537 KIKAFGKALWD
+537 KIKAFAKALWD
-548 IGKKMFMLFTPFGL
+548 IGKKIFMWLSPIGL
-562 IIRVGK
+562 IITVGK
-568 LIIENWDLIKAKLA
+568 LIIENWDI
-582 ALWGSIKAFGVKIKD
+582 
-597 FFVKIWE
+597 
-604 KIKAFGKALWDIG
+604 
-617 KKMFMLFTPFGLI
+617 
-630 IRVGKLIIEN
+630 
-640 WDLIKAKLAALWG
+640 
-653 SIKAFGVKIKDFF
+653 
-666 IKIWEKIKDFG
+666 
-677 KALWDVGKKMFML
+677 
-690 FTPFGLIITI
+690 
-700 GKLVIENWDLIKA
+700 IKA
-713 KFKELGSYL
+713 KFAELGSYL
-722 YNKILDIGN
+722 YNKIIDIGN
-731 FFVGLRDKAVD
+731 FFIGLKDKVVD
-742 IFFKLIDKLKE
+742 VFFNLIDKLKE

-796 ISWFFDD
+796 ISWFFND
-803 SGEKKAT
+803 SGEKKTT

-824 THKTGLDY
+824 THRTGLDY

-842 HKGERVLTAE
+842 HRGERVLTAE
-852 ENNAYSSTESN
+852 ENNTYSNVENNSFSDVKTSTS
-863 EFSNTSNSVNTK
+863 SK
-875 NSNKSDKKV
+875 NSNKSDRKV

-889 INMPTTKAETDW
+889 INMPTTPKVETDW
-901 NRVGEIIV
+901 NRVGEIIA
-909 EKLEDFMLQNEIAK
+909 EKFEEFMLQNEIAK

>member
-40 INSAFSG
+40 ISSAFSS

-58 IISFK
+58 IINFK
-63 NKISSTFSALKAKIV
+63 NKISSTFSALKAKIT

-90 FIGLRRGLGNFGNYA
+90 FIALRRGLGNFGNYA
-105 QQQFQNSQNK
+105 QQQFQNSKEK
-115 ASSFWRILRRI
+115 ANSFLGVLKRI
-126 AATLAAGFTIKTAI
+126 AATLAAGFTLKTAI

-225 QAIEAIADARTG
+225 QAIEAVADARTG

-262 IFNSKGQINDLELF
+262 IFNNKGQIQDLELF

-312 ALSTLAGVNE
+312 ALSTLVGVNE

-334 LRDKVIIPFANTLV
+334 LRDKVIIPFANTLIK
-348 RLQEDGTFTRWAENL
+348 LQENGTFTRWAENL
-363 SNIFGEIINVGG
+363 SNIFGEIINIGG

-383 WKEVLIPLASAFTGM
+383 WKEVLIPLASAITGIF
-398 LVIHEVVKGIG
+398 VINKVIVLIG
-409 ALKNAMSFT
+409 ALKTALSAFSF
-418 MNSYMLAI
+418 NPIMLGI
-426 GAAITIGVLLYR
+426 GAVIAIGVLLYR

-443 KAKLAT
+443 KEKLIS
-449 LWGSIKAFGVKIK
+449 LWKKIK
-462 DFFIKIWEKI
+462 GFVKVF
-472 KSFGK
+472 
-477 ALWDLGKKMFMLF
+477 LLF
-490 TPFGLIITIGKLVI
+490 SGIGLIIKLGQLLVK
-504 ENWDLIK
+504 NWDLIK
-511 AKLAALWGSIKAFG
+511 AKLASLWA
-525 VKIKDFFVKIWE
+525 
-537 KIKAFGKALWD
+537 KIKAFAKALWD
-548 IGKKMFMLFTPFGL
+548 IGKKIFMWLSPIGL
-562 IIRVGK
+562 IITVGK
-568 LIIENWDLIKAKLA
+568 LIIQ
-582 ALWGSIKAFGVKIKD
+582 
-597 FFVKIWE
+597 
-604 KIKAFGKALWDIG
+604 
-617 KKMFMLFTPFGLI
+617 
-630 IRVGKLIIEN
+630 
-640 WDLIKAKLAALWG
+640 
-653 SIKAFGVKIKDFF
+653 
-666 IKIWEKIKDFG
+666 
-677 KALWDVGKKMFML
+677 
-690 FTPFGLIITI
+690 
-700 GKLVIENWDLIKA
+700 NWDLIKA
-713 KFKELGSYL
+713 KFTELGSYL

-731 FFVGLRDKAVD
+731 FFVGLRNKAVD
-742 IFFKLIDKLKE
+742 VFFKLIDKLKE

-803 SGEKKAT
+803 SGKKNAT
-810 TERVYFEDTPVVDG
+810 TERVYFEDTPVIDG

-842 HKGERVLTAE
+842 HKGERILTAE
-852 ENNAYSSTESN
+852 ENNAYSNVENNSFSDIKSST
-863 EFSNTSNSVNTK
+863 NTK
-875 NSNKSDKKV
+875 NSNKTDKRV

-889 INMPTTKAETDW
+889 INMPTTAKAETDW
-901 NRVGEIIV
+901 NRVGEMIA

>member
-40 INSAFSG
+40 ISSAFNG

-58 IISFK
+58 IVNFK

-78 ANFPAISKLRNG
+78 ANFPAISRLRNG

-105 QQQFQNSQNK
+105 QQQFQNSKEK
-115 ASSFWRILRRI
+115 ANSFLGVLKRI
-126 AATLAAGFTIKTAI
+126 ATTLAAGFTLKTAI

-225 QAIEAIADARTG
+225 QAIEAVADARTG

-383 WKEVLIPLASAFTGM
+383 WKEVLIPLASAIAGIF
-398 LVIHEVVKGIG
+398 VINKIIVLIG
-409 ALKNAMSFT
+409 ALKTALAGFSF
-418 MNSYMLAI
+418 NPIMLGI
-426 GAAITIGVLLYR
+426 GAVIAIGVLLYR
-438 NWDLI
+438 
-443 KAKLAT
+443 
-449 LWGSIKAFGVKIK
+449 
-462 DFFIKIWEKI
+462 
-472 KSFGK
+472 
-477 ALWDLGKKMFMLF
+477 
-490 TPFGLIITIGKLVI
+490 
-504 ENWDLIK
+504 NWDLIK

-537 KIKAFGKALWD
+537 KIK
-548 IGKKMFMLFTPFGL
+548 
-562 IIRVGK
+562 
-568 LIIENWDLIKAKLA
+568 
-582 ALWGSIKAFGVKIKD
+582 S
-597 FFVKIWE
+597 
-604 KIKAFGKALWDIG
+604 
-617 KKMFMLFTPFGLI
+617 
-630 IRVGKLIIEN
+630 
-640 WDLIKAKLAALWG
+640 
-653 SIKAFGVKIKDFF
+653 
-666 IKIWEKIKDFG
+666 FG
-677 KALWDVGKKMFML
+677 KALWDVGKKIFML

-700 GKLVIENWDLIKA
+700 GKLIIENWDLIKA
-713 KFKELGSYL
+713 KFSELGSYL

-731 FFVGLRDKAVD
+731 FFIGLKDKAVD
-742 IFFKLIDKLKE
+742 VFFKLIDKLKE
-753 VWETMKSTAASA
+753 MWETMKSTAASA

-803 SGEKKAT
+803 SGKKNAT
-810 TERVYFEDTPVVDG
+810 TERVYFEDTPVIDG

-852 ENNAYSSTESN
+852 ENNTYSNIENNSFSDIKSST
-863 EFSNTSNSVNTK
+863 NSK
-875 NSNKSDKKV
+875 RSSKSDKKV

>member
-33 MNNAKNS
+33 MNTAKNS
-40 INSAFSG
+40 ISSVFSG
-47 LKSKINSVKQS
+47 LKNKINSVKQS
-58 IISFK
+58 IVNFK
-63 NKISSTFSALKAKIV
+63 NKISSTFSTLKAKII
-78 ANFPAISKLRNG
+78 ANFPVISKLRNG

-105 QQQFQNSQNK
+105 QQQFQNSKEK
-115 ASSFWRILRRI
+115 ANSFLGVLKRI
-126 AATLAAGFTIKTAI
+126 ATTLAAGFTLKTAI

-153 ETVLKDSDMA
+153 ETVLKDSNKA

-188 TKLQSYGIEGD
+188 TKLQSYEIEGD

-225 QAIEAIADARTG
+225 QAIEAVADARTG

-348 RLQEDGTFTRWAENL
+348 KLQEDGTFTKWAENL
-363 SNIFGEIINVGG
+363 SNIFGEIINIGG

-383 WKEVLIPLASAFTGM
+383 WKEVLIPLASAIAGIF
-398 LVIHEVVKGIG
+398 VINKIIVLIG
-409 ALKNAMSFT
+409 ALKTALAGFSF
-418 MNSYMLAI
+418 NPIMLGI
-426 GAAITIGVLLYR
+426 GAVIAIGVLLYR

-443 KAKLAT
+443 KVKLAA

-477 ALWDLGKKMFMLF
+477 ALWD
-490 TPFGLIITIGKLVI
+490 
-504 ENWDLIK
+504 
-511 AKLAALWGSIKAFG
+511 
-525 VKIKDFFVKIWE
+525 
-537 KIKAFGKALWD
+537 
-548 IGKKMFMLFTPFGL
+548 
-562 IIRVGK
+562 
-568 LIIENWDLIKAKLA
+568 
-582 ALWGSIKAFGVKIKD
+582 
-597 FFVKIWE
+597 
-604 KIKAFGKALWDIG
+604 
-617 KKMFMLFTPFGLI
+617 
-630 IRVGKLIIEN
+630 
-640 WDLIKAKLAALWG
+640 
-653 SIKAFGVKIKDFF
+653 
-666 IKIWEKIKDFG
+666 
-677 KALWDVGKKMFML
+677 VGKKMFML

-700 GKLVIENWDLIKA
+700 GKLIIENWDLIKA
-713 KFKELGSYL
+713 KFSELAGYL
-722 YNKILDIGN
+722 YNKIIDIGN
-731 FFVGLRDKAVD
+731 FFIGLKDKAVD
-742 IFFKLIDKLKE
+742 VFFKLIDKLKE

-803 SGEKKAT
+803 SGKKNAT
-810 TERVYFEDTPVVDG
+810 TERVYFEDTPVIDG

-852 ENNAYSSTESN
+852 ENNTYSNIENNSFSDIKSST
-863 EFSNTSNSVNTK
+863 NSK
-875 NSNKSDKKV
+875 RSSKYDKKV

>member
-1 MLEQLTLAFKV
+1 MLEQLSLVFKV
-12 IGDGLDSLK
+12 VGNGQASLNQISSQIGNLK
-21 KIDAQIDALKNS
+21 NNMSNLKNS
-33 MNNAKNS
+33 VS
-40 INSAFSG
+40 SAFGS
-47 LKSKINSVKQS
+47 LKNTIGSVKQS
-58 IISFK
+58 LVAFK
-63 NKISSTFSALKAKIV
+63 NKISTTFNAMKAKIT

-90 FIGLRRGLGNFGNYA
+90 FISLRRSLGNFGNYA
-105 QQQFQNSQNK
+105 QQQFQNSKEK
-115 ASSFWRILRRI
+115 ANSFFSILKRI
-126 AATLAAGFTIKTAI
+126 ATALAAGFTIKTAI
-140 EGAGNIEQYRNTL
+140 DGAGNIEQYRNTL

-174 NKTPFETEEVVGGM
+174 NKTPFETDEVVSGM

-199 RILKTTNRTYLEMI
+199 RVLKTTNRTYLEMI

-262 IFNSKGQINDLELF
+262 IFNNKGQINDLELF

-301 GLSTISGAAKS
+301 GLSTISGATKS

-348 RLQEDGTFTRWAENL
+348 RLQEDGTFTKWAENI
-363 SNIFGEIINVGG
+363 SNVFGEIINVGG

-418 MNSYMLAI
+418 MNPYMLAI

-472 KSFGK
+472 K
-477 ALWDLGKKMFMLF
+477 A
-490 TPFGLIITIGKLVI
+490 
-504 ENWDLIK
+504 
-511 AKLAALWGSIKAFG
+511 
-525 VKIKDFFVKIWE
+525 
-537 KIKAFGKALWD
+537 
-548 IGKKMFMLFTPFGL
+548 
-562 IIRVGK
+562 
-568 LIIENWDLIKAKLA
+568 
-582 ALWGSIKAFGVKIKD
+582 
-597 FFVKIWE
+597 
-604 KIKAFGKALWDIG
+604 
-617 KKMFMLFTPFGLI
+617 
-630 IRVGKLIIEN
+630 
-640 WDLIKAKLAALWG
+640 
-653 SIKAFGVKIKDFF
+653 
-666 IKIWEKIKDFG
+666 FG

-700 GKLVIENWDLIKA
+700 GKLVIENWDLIKVKLAALWGSIKAFGVKIKDFFIKIWEKIKAFGKALWDVGKKMFMLFTPFGLIITVGKLIIENWDLIKA
-713 KFKELGSYL
+713 KFAELGSYL
-722 YNKILDIGN
+722 YNKIIDIGN
-731 FFVGLRDKAVD
+731 FFIGLKDKVVD
-742 IFFKLIDKLKE
+742 VFFNLIDKLKE

-803 SGEKKAT
+803 SGKKNAT

-852 ENNAYSSTESN
+852 ENNAYSNVENNS
-863 EFSNTSNSVNTK
+863 FSDIKSSENNKS
-875 NSNKSDKKV
+875 SNKTDKKI

-889 INMPTTKAETDW
+889 INMSGAKEMDW
-901 NRVGEIIV
+901 NRVSEMIV
-909 EKLEDFMLQNEIAK
+909 EKLEDLMLQNEIAK
-923 GDI
+923 GEI

>member
-40 INSAFSG
+40 ISSAFNS

-58 IISFK
+58 IVNFK
-63 NKISSTFSALKAKIV
+63 NKISSTFSVLKAKIL

-105 QQQFQNSQNK
+105 QQQFQNSKEK
-115 ASSFWRILRRI
+115 ANSFLGVLKRI
-126 AATLAAGFTIKTAI
+126 ATTLAAGFTLKTAI

-174 NKTPFETEEVVGGM
+174 NRTPFETDEVVGGM

-199 RILKTTNRTYLEMI
+199 RVLKTTNRTYLEMI

-262 IFNSKGQINDLELF
+262 IFNNKGQINDLELF

-301 GLSTISGAAKS
+301 GLSTISGATKS
-312 ALSTLAGVNE
+312 ALATLAGVNE

-363 SNIFGEIINVGG
+363 SSIFGELISWGEKIIN
-375 KVIDFIVK
+375 FIVK
-383 WKEVLIPLASAFTGM
+383 WKEILIPLASAIAGLF
-398 LVIHEVVKGIG
+398 VINKVIVLIG
-409 ALKNAMSFT
+409 ALKTALAALSF
-418 MNSYMLAI
+418 NPIMLAI
-426 GAAITIGVLLYR
+426 GAVIAIGVLLYR
-438 NWDLI
+438 NWDLV
-443 KAKLAT
+443 KEKLIS
-449 LWGSIKAFGVKIK
+449 LWDKIK
-462 DFFIKIWEKI
+462 GFVKVFLFFSGI
-472 KSFGK
+472 
-477 ALWDLGKKMFMLF
+477 
-490 TPFGLIITIGKLVI
+490 GLIIKLGQLLI
-504 ENWDLIK
+504 EN
-511 AKLAALWGSIKAFG
+511 
-525 VKIKDFFVKIWE
+525 WE
-537 KIKAFGKALWD
+537 KIKAKLSSLWDKIKAFAKALWD
-548 IGKKMFMLFTPFGL
+548 IGKKIFMWLSPIGL
-562 IIRVGK
+562 IITVGK
-568 LIIENWDLIKAKLA
+568 LIIENWDLIKAKFA
-582 ALWGSIKAFGVKIKD
+582 
-597 FFVKIWE
+597 
-604 KIKAFGKALWDIG
+604 
-617 KKMFMLFTPFGLI
+617 
-630 IRVGKLIIEN
+630 
-640 WDLIKAKLAALWG
+640 
-653 SIKAFGVKIKDFF
+653 
-666 IKIWEKIKDFG
+666 
-677 KALWDVGKKMFML
+677 
-690 FTPFGLIITI
+690 
-700 GKLVIENWDLIKA
+700 
-713 KFKELGSYL
+713 ELGSYL

-753 VWETMKSTAASA
+753 VWETIKSTAASA

-796 ISWFFDD
+796 ISWFFND
-803 SGEKKAT
+803 SGEKKTT

-824 THKTGLDY
+824 THRTGLDY

-842 HKGERVLTAE
+842 HRGERVLTAE
-852 ENNAYSSTESN
+852 ENNTYSNVENNSFSDVKTSTS
-863 EFSNTSNSVNTK
+863 SK
-875 NSNKSDKKV
+875 NSNKSDRKV

-889 INMPTTKAETDW
+889 INMPTTPKVETDW
-901 NRVGEIIV
+901 NRVGEIIA
-909 EKLEDFMLQNEIAK
+909 EKFEEFMLQNEIAK

>member
-1 MLEQLTLAFKV
+1 MLEQLSLVFKV
-12 IGDGLDSLK
+12 VGNGQASLNQISSQIGNLK
-21 KIDAQIDALKNS
+21 NNMSNLKNS
-33 MNNAKNS
+33 VSSTFGN
-40 INSAFSG
+40 
-47 LKSKINSVKQS
+47 LKSTIGSVKQS
-58 IISFK
+58 LVAFK
-63 NKISSTFSALKAKIV
+63 NKISTTFNALKAKIT
-78 ANFPAISKLRNG
+78 ANFPAIGKIRNG
-90 FIGLRRGLGNFGNYA
+90 FISLRRSLGNFGNYA
-105 QQQFQNSQNK
+105 QQQFQKSKEK
-115 ASSFWRILRRI
+115 ASTLLSVLKRI
-126 AATLAAGFTIKTAI
+126 ATALAAGFTIKTAI
-140 EGAGNIEQYRNTL
+140 DGAGNIEQYRNTL

-163 RKKLAWASRFA
+163 RRKLAWASRFA
-174 NKTPFETEEVVGGM
+174 NRTPFETNEVLSGM

-199 RILKTTNRTYLEMI
+199 RVLKTTNRTYLEMI

-262 IFNSKGQINDLELF
+262 IFNNKGQINDLELF

-301 GLSTISGAAKS
+301 GLSTISGATKS

-348 RLQEDGTFTRWAENL
+348 RLQEDGTFTKWAENI
-363 SNIFGEIINVGG
+363 SNVFGEIINVGG

-383 WKEVLIPLASAFTGM
+383 WKEVLIPLVSAFTGM

-418 MNSYMLAI
+418 MNPYMLAI

-472 KSFGK
+472 K
-477 ALWDLGKKMFMLF
+477 A
-490 TPFGLIITIGKLVI
+490 
-504 ENWDLIK
+504 
-511 AKLAALWGSIKAFG
+511 
-525 VKIKDFFVKIWE
+525 
-537 KIKAFGKALWD
+537 
-548 IGKKMFMLFTPFGL
+548 
-562 IIRVGK
+562 
-568 LIIENWDLIKAKLA
+568 
-582 ALWGSIKAFGVKIKD
+582 
-597 FFVKIWE
+597 
-604 KIKAFGKALWDIG
+604 
-617 KKMFMLFTPFGLI
+617 
-630 IRVGKLIIEN
+630 
-640 WDLIKAKLAALWG
+640 
-653 SIKAFGVKIKDFF
+653 
-666 IKIWEKIKDFG
+666 FG

-700 GKLVIENWDLIKA
+700 GKLVIENWDLIKVKLAALWGSIKAFGVKIKDFFIKIWEKIKAFGKALWDVGKKMFMLFTPFGLIITVGKLIIENWDLIKA
-713 KFKELGSYL
+713 KFAELGSYL
-722 YNKILDIGN
+722 YNKIIDIGN
-731 FFVGLRDKAVD
+731 FFIGLKDKVVD
-742 IFFKLIDKLKE
+742 VFFNLIDKLKE

-785 NLGQKIKSLPG
+785 GLGEKIKSLPG
-796 ISWFFDD
+796 ISWFFSD
-803 SGEKKAT
+803 SEKKNT
-810 TERVYFEDTPVVDG
+810 NSPMIDG

-842 HKGERVLTAE
+842 HRGERVLTAE
-852 ENNAYSSTESN
+852 ENNAYSSAESN

-875 NSNKSDKKV
+875 NSNKSDKKI

-889 INMPTTKAETDW
+889 VNMSGTKEMDW
-901 NRVGEIIV
+901 NRIGEMIV
-909 EKLEDFMLQNEIAK
+909 EKLEDLMLQNEIAK
-923 GDI
+923 GEI

>member
-40 INSAFSG
+40 ISSAFSS

-58 IISFK
+58 IINFK
-63 NKISSTFSALKAKIV
+63 NKISSAFSALKAKIT

-90 FIGLRRGLGNFGNYA
+90 FIALRRGLGNFGNYA

-115 ASSFWRILRRI
+115 ASSFWGILRRI

-363 SNIFGEIINVGG
+363 SNIFGEIINIGG
-375 KVIDFIVK
+375 RVIDFIVK
-383 WKEVLIPLASAFTGM
+383 WKEVLIPLASAITG
-398 LVIHEVVKGIG
+398 LFVINKVIVLIG
-409 ALKNAMSFT
+409 ALKTALSAFSF
-418 MNSYMLAI
+418 NPIMLGI
-426 GAAITIGVLLYR
+426 GAVIAIGVLLYR

-443 KAKLAT
+443 KAKLAS
-449 LWGSIKAFGVKIK
+449 LWA
-462 DFFIKIWEKI
+462 
-472 KSFGK
+472 
-477 ALWDLGKKMFMLF
+477 
-490 TPFGLIITIGKLVI
+490 
-504 ENWDLIK
+504 
-511 AKLAALWGSIKAFG
+511 
-525 VKIKDFFVKIWE
+525 
-537 KIKAFGKALWD
+537 KIKAFAKALWD
-548 IGKKMFMLFTPFGL
+548 IGKKIFMWLSPIGL
-562 IIRVGK
+562 IITVGK
-568 LIIENWDLIKAKLA
+568 LIIQ
-582 ALWGSIKAFGVKIKD
+582 
-597 FFVKIWE
+597 
-604 KIKAFGKALWDIG
+604 
-617 KKMFMLFTPFGLI
+617 
-630 IRVGKLIIEN
+630 
-640 WDLIKAKLAALWG
+640 
-653 SIKAFGVKIKDFF
+653 
-666 IKIWEKIKDFG
+666 
-677 KALWDVGKKMFML
+677 
-690 FTPFGLIITI
+690 
-700 GKLVIENWDLIKA
+700 NWDLIKA
-713 KFKELGSYL
+713 KFTELGSYL

-742 IFFKLIDKLKE
+742 VFFKLIDKLKE

-803 SGEKKAT
+803 SGEKKTT
-810 TERVYFEDTPVVDG
+810 TERVYFEDTPVIDG

-852 ENNAYSSTESN
+852 ENNAYSNAENNSFSDIKSST
-863 EFSNTSNSVNTK
+863 NTK
-875 NSNKSDKKV
+875 NSNKTDKRV
-884 ILNLT
+884 ILNIT
-889 INMPTTKAETDW
+889 INMPTTAKAETDW
-901 NRVGEIIV
+901 NRVGEMIA

>member
-40 INSAFSG
+40 ISSTFSG
-47 LKSKINSVKQS
+47 LKNKINSVKQS
-58 IISFK
+58 IVNFK

-78 ANFPAISKLRNG
+78 ANFPAILKLRNG

-105 QQQFQNSQNK
+105 QQQFQNSKEK
-115 ASSFWRILRRI
+115 ANSFLGVLKRI
-126 AATLAAGFTIKTAI
+126 ATTLAAGFTLKTAI

-153 ETVLKDSDMA
+153 ETVLKDSNMA

-225 QAIEAIADARTG
+225 QAIEAVADARTG

-312 ALSTLAGVNE
+312 ALSTLAGINE

-383 WKEVLIPLASAFTGM
+383 WKEVLIPLASAIAGIF
-398 LVIHEVVKGIG
+398 VINKIIVLIG
-409 ALKNAMSFT
+409 ALKTALATFSF
-418 MNSYMLAI
+418 NPIMLGV
-426 GAAITIGVLLYR
+426 GAVIAIGVLLYR

-443 KAKLAT
+443 KAKLAA

-477 ALWDLGKKMFMLF
+477 ALWDVGKKIFMLF
-490 TPFGLIITIGKLVI
+490 TPFGLIITI
-504 ENWDLIK
+504 
-511 AKLAALWGSIKAFG
+511 
-525 VKIKDFFVKIWE
+525 
-537 KIKAFGKALWD
+537 
-548 IGKKMFMLFTPFGL
+548 
-562 IIRVGK
+562 
-568 LIIENWDLIKAKLA
+568 
-582 ALWGSIKAFGVKIKD
+582 
-597 FFVKIWE
+597 
-604 KIKAFGKALWDIG
+604 
-617 KKMFMLFTPFGLI
+617 
-630 IRVGKLIIEN
+630 GKLIIEN

-666 IKIWEKIKDFG
+666 IKIWEKIKSFG
-677 KALWDVGKKMFML
+677 KALWDVGKKIFML

-700 GKLVIENWDLIKA
+700 GKLIIENWDLIKA
-713 KFKELGSYL
+713 KFSELGSYL

-731 FFVGLRDKAVD
+731 FFIGLKDKAFDV
-742 IFFKLIDKLKE
+742 FFKLIDKLKE

-803 SGEKKAT
+803 SGKKNAT
-810 TERVYFEDTPVVDG
+810 TERVYFEDTPVIDG

-842 HKGERVLTAE
+842 HRGERVLTAE
-852 ENNAYSSTESN
+852 ENNTYSNVENKSFSDVKTSTS
-863 EFSNTSNSVNTK
+863 SK
-875 NSNKSDKKV
+875 NSNKSDRKV

-889 INMPTTKAETDW
+889 INMPTTPKVETDW
-901 NRVGEIIV
+901 NRVGEIIA

>member
-33 MNNAKNS
+33 MNTAKNS
-40 INSAFSG
+40 ISSAFSG
-47 LKSKINSVKQS
+47 LKNKINSVKQS
-58 IISFK
+58 IVNFK
-63 NKISSTFSALKAKIV
+63 NKISSTFSGLKAKIV

-105 QQQFQNSQNK
+105 QQQFQNSKEK
-115 ASSFWRILRRI
+115 ANSFLGVLKRI
-126 AATLAAGFTIKTAI
+126 AATLAAGFTLKTAI

-225 QAIEAIADARTG
+225 QAIEAVADARTG

-348 RLQEDGTFTRWAENL
+348 KLQEDGTFTRWAENL
-363 SNIFGEIINVGG
+363 SNIFGEIINIGG

-383 WKEVLIPLASAFTGM
+383 WKEVLIPLASAIAGIF
-398 LVIHEVVKGIG
+398 VINKIIVLIG
-409 ALKNAMSFT
+409 ALKTALAGFSF
-418 MNSYMLAI
+418 NPIMLGI
-426 GAAITIGVLLYR
+426 GAVIAIGVLLYR
-438 NWDLI
+438 
-443 KAKLAT
+443 
-449 LWGSIKAFGVKIK
+449 
-462 DFFIKIWEKI
+462 
-472 KSFGK
+472 
-477 ALWDLGKKMFMLF
+477 
-490 TPFGLIITIGKLVI
+490 
-504 ENWDLIK
+504 
-511 AKLAALWGSIKAFG
+511 
-525 VKIKDFFVKIWE
+525 
-537 KIKAFGKALWD
+537 
-548 IGKKMFMLFTPFGL
+548 
-562 IIRVGK
+562 
-568 LIIENWDLIKAKLA
+568 
-582 ALWGSIKAFGVKIKD
+582 
-597 FFVKIWE
+597 
-604 KIKAFGKALWDIG
+604 
-617 KKMFMLFTPFGLI
+617 
-630 IRVGKLIIEN
+630 N

-852 ENNAYSSTESN
+852 ENNAYSNVENNSFSDIKSST
-863 EFSNTSNSVNTK
+863 NTK
-875 NSNKSDKKV
+875 NSNKTDKRV

>member
-33 MNNAKNS
+33 MNNTKNS
-40 INSAFSG
+40 ISSAFSS
-47 LKSKINSVKQS
+47 LKNKISSVKQS
-58 IISFK
+58 IVNFK
-63 NKISSTFSALKAKIV
+63 NKIKSTFNTLKAKIM
-78 ANFPAISKLRNG
+78 ANFPVISKLRSG
-90 FIGLRRGLGNFGNYA
+90 FNGLRNRIGRFGNYA
-105 QQQFQNSQNK
+105 QRQFEASQQK
-115 ASSFWRILRRI
+115 ANTFFGIIKRI
-126 AATLAAGFTIKTAI
+126 AGALAAGFTIKTAI
-140 EGAGNIEQYRNTL
+140 EGAANIEQYRNTL

-163 RKKLAWASRFA
+163 RKKLAWASRFT

-225 QAIEAIADARTG
+225 QAIEAVADARTG

-249 NMIAEFGKSKGLE
+249 NMIADFGKSKGLE
-262 IFNSKGQINDLELF
+262 IFNNKGQIKDMELF

-291 MEKQAKTFKG
+291 MEKQAKTFRG

-348 RLQEDGTFTRWAENL
+348 RLQEDGTFTKWAENI
-363 SNIFGEIINVGG
+363 SNVFGEIINVGG

-418 MNSYMLAI
+418 MNPYMLAI

-438 NWDLI
+438 NWDL
-443 KAKLAT
+443 
-449 LWGSIKAFGVKIK
+449 V
-462 DFFIKIWEKI
+462 
-472 KSFGK
+472 
-477 ALWDLGKKMFMLF
+477 
-490 TPFGLIITIGKLVI
+490 
-504 ENWDLIK
+504 K
-511 AKLAALWGSIKAFG
+511 AKLAALWESIKAFG

-537 KIKAFGKALWD
+537 KIK
-548 IGKKMFMLFTPFGL
+548 
-562 IIRVGK
+562 
-568 LIIENWDLIKAKLA
+568 
-582 ALWGSIKAFGVKIKD
+582 S
-597 FFVKIWE
+597 
-604 KIKAFGKALWDIG
+604 
-617 KKMFMLFTPFGLI
+617 
-630 IRVGKLIIEN
+630 
-640 WDLIKAKLAALWG
+640 
-653 SIKAFGVKIKDFF
+653 
-666 IKIWEKIKDFG
+666 FG

-700 GKLVIENWDLIKA
+700 GKLIIENWDLIKA
-713 KFKELGSYL
+713 KFSELGSYL

-731 FFVGLRDKAVD
+731 FFIGLKDKAVD
-742 IFFKLIDKLKE
+742 VFFKLIDKLKSLWEKVKIIFTSIFSSILNFLNDSWEKIKSKFTELKEYFYSKIQNIGNFFVGLKDKVVGVFFKLIDKLKGLWGKLKTIFTSIFSSILNFLNDSWEKIKSKFTELKEYFYSKIQNIGNFFVGLKDKAVDVFFKLIDKLKE

-770 DYVAKIWENIKGFFS
+770 DYVAQVWENIKGFFS

-803 SGEKKAT
+803 SGEKKT
-810 TERVYFEDTPVVDG
+810 TTKRVYFEDTPVVDG

-852 ENNAYSSTESN
+852 ENNAYSNIENNSFSDVKTSTNNKS
-863 EFSNTSNSVNTK
+863 
-875 NSNKSDKKV
+875 SNKTDKKI

-889 INMPTTKAETDW
+889 INMPTTAKAKTDW
-901 NRVGEIIV
+901 NRVGEIIT

>member
-1 MLEQLTLAFKV
+1 MLKEKIKVRKEESLAMLEQLTLAFKV

-21 KIDAQIDALKNS
+21 KIDAQIDALKNNMS
-33 MNNAKNS
+33 NAKNS
-40 INSAFSG
+40 ISSAFSS

-58 IISFK
+58 IINFK
-63 NKISSTFSALKAKIV
+63 NKISSTFSGLKAKIV

-105 QQQFQNSQNK
+105 QQQFQNSKEK
-115 ASSFWRILRRI
+115 ANSFLGVLKRI
-126 AATLAAGFTIKTAI
+126 AATLAAGITLKTAI

-225 QAIEAIADARTG
+225 QAIEAVADARTG

-262 IFNSKGQINDLELF
+262 IFNNKGQIQDLELF

-348 RLQEDGTFTRWAENL
+348 RLQEDGTFTKWAENI
-363 SNIFGEIINVGG
+363 SNVFGEIINVGG

-418 MNSYMLAI
+418 MNPYMLAI

-438 NWDLI
+438 
-443 KAKLAT
+443 
-449 LWGSIKAFGVKIK
+449 
-462 DFFIKIWEKI
+462 
-472 KSFGK
+472 
-477 ALWDLGKKMFMLF
+477 
-490 TPFGLIITIGKLVI
+490 
-504 ENWDLIK
+504 
-511 AKLAALWGSIKAFG
+511 
-525 VKIKDFFVKIWE
+525 
-537 KIKAFGKALWD
+537 
-548 IGKKMFMLFTPFGL
+548 
-562 IIRVGK
+562 
-568 LIIENWDLIKAKLA
+568 
-582 ALWGSIKAFGVKIKD
+582 
-597 FFVKIWE
+597 
-604 KIKAFGKALWDIG
+604 
-617 KKMFMLFTPFGLI
+617 
-630 IRVGKLIIEN
+630 N

-666 IKIWEKIKDFG
+666 IKIWEKIKSFG

-713 KFKELGSYL
+713 KFSELAGYL
-722 YNKILDIGN
+722 YNKIIDIGN
-731 FFVGLRDKAVD
+731 FFIGLKDKAVD
-742 IFFKLIDKLKE
+742 VFFKLIDKLKE

-803 SGEKKAT
+803 SGKKNAT
-810 TERVYFEDTPVVDG
+810 TERVYFEDTPVIDG

-852 ENNAYSSTESN
+852 ENNAYSNVENNSFSDIKSST
-863 EFSNTSNSVNTK
+863 NTK
-875 NSNKSDKKV
+875 NSNKTDKRV

-889 INMPTTKAETDW
+889 INMPTTTKAETDW
-901 NRVGEIIV
+901 NRVGEMIV

>member
-40 INSAFSG
+40 ISSAFSS

-58 IISFK
+58 IINFK
-63 NKISSTFSALKAKIV
+63 NKISSAFSALKAKIT

-90 FIGLRRGLGNFGNYA
+90 FIALRRGLGNFGNYA

-115 ASSFWRILRRI
+115 ASSFWGILRRI
-126 AATLAAGFTIKTAI
+126 AATLAAEFTIKTAI

-363 SNIFGEIINVGG
+363 SNIFGEIINIGG
-375 KVIDFIVK
+375 RVIDFIVK
-383 WKEVLIPLASAFTGM
+383 WKEVLIPLASAITG
-398 LVIHEVVKGIG
+398 LFVINKVIVLIG
-409 ALKNAMSFT
+409 ALKTALSAFSF
-418 MNSYMLAI
+418 NPIMLGI
-426 GAAITIGVLLYR
+426 GAVIAIGVLLYR

-443 KAKLAT
+443 KAKLAS
-449 LWGSIKAFGVKIK
+449 LWA
-462 DFFIKIWEKI
+462 
-472 KSFGK
+472 
-477 ALWDLGKKMFMLF
+477 
-490 TPFGLIITIGKLVI
+490 
-504 ENWDLIK
+504 
-511 AKLAALWGSIKAFG
+511 
-525 VKIKDFFVKIWE
+525 
-537 KIKAFGKALWD
+537 KIKAFAKALWD
-548 IGKKMFMLFTPFGL
+548 IGKKIFMWLSPIGL
-562 IIRVGK
+562 IITVGK
-568 LIIENWDLIKAKLA
+568 LIIQ
-582 ALWGSIKAFGVKIKD
+582 
-597 FFVKIWE
+597 
-604 KIKAFGKALWDIG
+604 
-617 KKMFMLFTPFGLI
+617 
-630 IRVGKLIIEN
+630 
-640 WDLIKAKLAALWG
+640 
-653 SIKAFGVKIKDFF
+653 
-666 IKIWEKIKDFG
+666 
-677 KALWDVGKKMFML
+677 
-690 FTPFGLIITI
+690 
-700 GKLVIENWDLIKA
+700 NWDLIKA
-713 KFKELGSYL
+713 KFTELGSYL

-742 IFFKLIDKLKE
+742 VFFKLIDKLKE

-803 SGEKKAT
+803 SGEKKTT
-810 TERVYFEDTPVVDG
+810 TERVYFEDTPVIDG

-852 ENNAYSSTESN
+852 ENNAYSNAENNSFSDIKSST
-863 EFSNTSNSVNTK
+863 NTK
-875 NSNKSDKKV
+875 NSNKTDKRV
-884 ILNLT
+884 ILNIT
-889 INMPTTKAETDW
+889 INMPTTAKAETDW
-901 NRVGEIIV
+901 NRVGEMIA

>member
-33 MNNAKNS
+33 MNTAKNS
-40 INSAFSG
+40 ISSAFSG
-47 LKSKINSVKQS
+47 LKNKINSVKQS
-58 IISFK
+58 IVDFK
-63 NKISSTFSALKAKIV
+63 NKISSTFSGLKAKIV

-105 QQQFQNSQNK
+105 QQQFQNSKEK
-115 ASSFWRILRRI
+115 ANSFLGVLKRI
-126 AATLAAGFTIKTAI
+126 AATLAAGFTLKTAI

-174 NKTPFETEEVVGGM
+174 NKTPFETEEVVSGM

-225 QAIEAIADARTG
+225 QAIEAVADARTG

-262 IFNSKGQINDLELF
+262 IFNNKGQIQDLELF

-312 ALSTLAGVNE
+312 TLSTLAGVNE

-348 RLQEDGTFTRWAENL
+348 KLQEDGTFTRWAENI
-363 SNIFGEIINVGG
+363 SNVFGEIINVGG

-418 MNSYMLAI
+418 MNPYMLAI

-438 NWDLI
+438 
-443 KAKLAT
+443 
-449 LWGSIKAFGVKIK
+449 
-462 DFFIKIWEKI
+462 
-472 KSFGK
+472 
-477 ALWDLGKKMFMLF
+477 
-490 TPFGLIITIGKLVI
+490 
-504 ENWDLIK
+504 
-511 AKLAALWGSIKAFG
+511 
-525 VKIKDFFVKIWE
+525 
-537 KIKAFGKALWD
+537 
-548 IGKKMFMLFTPFGL
+548 
-562 IIRVGK
+562 
-568 LIIENWDLIKAKLA
+568 
-582 ALWGSIKAFGVKIKD
+582 
-597 FFVKIWE
+597 
-604 KIKAFGKALWDIG
+604 
-617 KKMFMLFTPFGLI
+617 
-630 IRVGKLIIEN
+630 N

-666 IKIWEKIKDFG
+666 IKIWEKIKSFG

-713 KFKELGSYL
+713 KFSELAGYL
-722 YNKILDIGN
+722 YNKIIDIGN
-731 FFVGLRDKAVD
+731 FFIGLKDKAVD
-742 IFFKLIDKLKE
+742 VFFKLIDKLKE

-803 SGEKKAT
+803 SGEKKTT
-810 TERVYFEDTPVVDG
+810 TERVYFEDTPVIDG

-852 ENNAYSSTESN
+852 ENNAYSNVENNSFSDIKSST
-863 EFSNTSNSVNTK
+863 NTK
-875 NSNKSDKKV
+875 NFNKTDKRV

-889 INMPTTKAETDW
+889 INMPTTAKAETDW
-901 NRVGEIIV
+901 NRVGEMIA

-923 GDI
+923 GDT

>member
-1 MLEQLTLAFKV
+1 MLEQLSLVFKV
-12 IGDGLDSLK
+12 VGNGQVTLNQISSQIGN
-21 KIDAQIDALKNS
+21 LKNNMS
-33 MNNAKNS
+33 NFKNS
-40 INSAFSG
+40 VSSTFGN
-47 LKSKINSVKQS
+47 LKSSIGSVKQS
-58 IISFK
+58 LVAFK
-63 NKISSTFSALKAKIV
+63 NKISTTFNALKAKIT
-78 ANFPAISKLRNG
+78 ANFPAIGKIRNG
-90 FIGLRRGLGNFGNYA
+90 FISLRRSLGNFGNYA
-105 QQQFQNSQNK
+105 QQQFQKSKEK
-115 ASSFWRILRRI
+115 ASTLLSVLKRI
-126 AATLAAGFTIKTAI
+126 ATALAAGFTIKTAI
-140 EGAGNIEQYRNTL
+140 DGAGNIEQYRNTL

-163 RKKLAWASRFA
+163 RRKLAWASRFA
-174 NKTPFETEEVVGGM
+174 NRTPFETNEVLSGM

-199 RILKTTNRTYLEMI
+199 RVLKTTNRTYLEMI

-262 IFNSKGQINDLELF
+262 IFNNKGQINDLELF

-301 GLSTISGAAKS
+301 GLSTISGATKS

-348 RLQEDGTFTRWAENL
+348 KLQEDGTFTRWAENL

-418 MNSYMLAI
+418 MNPYMLAI

-472 KSFGK
+472 KAFGK
-477 ALWDLGKKMFMLF
+477 ALWDVGKKMFMLF

-525 VKIKDFFVKIWE
+525 VKIKDFFIKIWE
-537 KIKAFGKALWD
+537 KIKA
-548 IGKKMFMLFTPFGL
+548 
-562 IIRVGK
+562 
-568 LIIENWDLIKAKLA
+568 
-582 ALWGSIKAFGVKIKD
+582 
-597 FFVKIWE
+597 
-604 KIKAFGKALWDIG
+604 
-617 KKMFMLFTPFGLI
+617 
-630 IRVGKLIIEN
+630 
-640 WDLIKAKLAALWG
+640 
-653 SIKAFGVKIKDFF
+653 
-666 IKIWEKIKDFG
+666 FG

-690 FTPFGLIITI
+690 FTPFGLIITV
-700 GKLVIENWDLIKA
+700 GKLIIENWDLIKA
-713 KFKELGSYL
+713 KFAELGSYL
-722 YNKILDIGN
+722 YNKIIDIGN
-731 FFVGLRDKAVD
+731 FFIGLKDKVVD
-742 IFFKLIDKLKE
+742 VFFNLIDKLKE

-770 DYVAKIWENIKGFFS
+770 DYVAKIWESIKGFFS
-785 NLGQKIKSLPG
+785 GLGEKIKSLPG
-796 ISWFFDD
+796 ISWFFSD
-803 SGEKKAT
+803 SKKKNT
-810 TERVYFEDTPVVDG
+810 NSPMIDG

-842 HKGERVLTAE
+842 HRGERVLTAE
-852 ENNAYSSTESN
+852 ENNVYSSAESN

-875 NSNKSDKKV
+875 NSNKSDKKI

-889 INMPTTKAETDW
+889 VNMSGTKEMDW
-901 NRVGEIIV
+901 NRIGEMIV
-909 EKLEDFMLQNEIAK
+909 EKLEDLMLQNEIAK
-923 GDI
+923 GEI

>member
-58 IISFK
+58 IINFK
-63 NKISSTFSALKAKIV
+63 NKISSTFRTLKAKIV

-90 FIGLRRGLGNFGNYA
+90 FIGLHRGLGNFGNYA
-105 QQQFQNSQNK
+105 QQQFQNSKEK
-115 ASSFWRILRRI
+115 ANSFLGVLKRI
-126 AATLAAGFTIKTAI
+126 ATTLAAGFTLKTAI

-153 ETVLKDSDMA
+153 ETVLKDSNKA

-225 QAIEAIADARTG
+225 QAIEAVADARTG

-348 RLQEDGTFTRWAENL
+348 KLQEDGTFTRWAENL
-363 SNIFGEIINVGG
+363 SNIFGEIINIGG

-383 WKEVLIPLASAFTGM
+383 WKEVLIPLASAIAGIFV
-398 LVIHEVVKGIG
+398 LNKVIVLIG
-409 ALKNAMSFT
+409 ALKTALSAFSF
-418 MNSYMLAI
+418 NPIMLGI
-426 GAAITIGVLLYR
+426 GAVIAIGVLLYR

-443 KAKLAT
+443 KAKLAA

-511 AKLAALWGSIKAFG
+511 AKFSELAG
-525 VKIKDFFVKIWE
+525 
-537 KIKAFGKALWD
+537 
-548 IGKKMFMLFTPFGL
+548 
-562 IIRVGK
+562 
-568 LIIENWDLIKAKLA
+568 
-582 ALWGSIKAFGVKIKD
+582 
-597 FFVKIWE
+597 
-604 KIKAFGKALWDIG
+604 
-617 KKMFMLFTPFGLI
+617 
-630 IRVGKLIIEN
+630 
-640 WDLIKAKLAALWG
+640 
-653 SIKAFGVKIKDFF
+653 
-666 IKIWEKIKDFG
+666 
-677 KALWDVGKKMFML
+677 
-690 FTPFGLIITI
+690 
-700 GKLVIENWDLIKA
+700 
-713 KFKELGSYL
+713 YL
-722 YNKILDIGN
+722 YNKIIDIGN
-731 FFVGLRDKAVD
+731 FFTGLKDKAVD
-742 IFFKLIDKLKE
+742 VFFKLIDKLKE

-803 SGEKKAT
+803 SGKKNAT
-810 TERVYFEDTPVVDG
+810 AERVYFEDTPVIDG

-852 ENNAYSSTESN
+852 ENNTYSNIENNSFSDIKSST
-863 EFSNTSNSVNTK
+863 NSK
-875 NSNKSDKKV
+875 KSSKSDKKV